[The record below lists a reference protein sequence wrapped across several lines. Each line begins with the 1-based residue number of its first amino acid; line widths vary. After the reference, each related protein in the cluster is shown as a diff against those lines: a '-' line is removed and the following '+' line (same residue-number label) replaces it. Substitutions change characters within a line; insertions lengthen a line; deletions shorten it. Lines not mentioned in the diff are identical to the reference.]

1 MLNPTTDDLYKRI
14 TKWFHESGAIH
25 SVHQLYG
32 NFLHYVNSKKLQS
45 NLSDNQLW
53 KSLCG
58 ATCSLRRAYLLE
70 SSGSLARNYSS
81 SRPQGWKE
89 EYEEYWELILE
100 DLFSEDVLISL
111 FDSIPEE
118 AWEYDVRNWREVLGC
133 FLPDYIYPTFEL
145 LEKFGYIVRE
155 NDEWIP
161 YEEMD
166 WND

>member
-1 MLNPTTDDLYKRI
+1 MSNPTIDDLYKRI
-14 TKWFHESGAIH
+14 TFWFHESGAIH

-32 NFLHYVNSKKLQS
+32 HFLHYVNRKKLHL
-45 NLSDNQLW
+45 NLSQVQLW

-58 ATCSLRRAYLLE
+58 VTCSLRLAYLRK
-70 SSGSLARNYSS
+70 SSGSLARNHSS

-100 DLFSEDVLISL
+100 DLFSEDILTSF

-118 AWEYDVRNWREVLGC
+118 VWEYDVKNWREVIGC

-145 LEKFGYIVRE
+145 LEKFGYIVKE

-161 YEEMD
+161 YEEID

>member
-14 TKWFHESGAIH
+14 TNWFHESGAID
-25 SVHQLYG
+25 SVHKLYG
-32 NFLHYVNSKKLQS
+32 RFLHYVNRKKLQL
-45 NLSDNQLW
+45 NLSEGQLW

-58 ATCSLRRAYLLE
+58 ATCSLRRSYLLE
-70 SSGSLARNYSS
+70 STGSLARKYSS
-81 SRPQGWKE
+81 SRPYGWKE
-89 EYEEYWELILE
+89 EYEDYWKLILE
-100 DLFSEDVLISL
+100 DLFSEDVLTSF

-118 AWEYDVRNWREVLGC
+118 EWERDVRNWREVIGC

-145 LEKFGYIVRE
+145 LEQFGYIVKE

-161 YEEMD
+161 YEEID